1 MMNRDKSFGDI
12 KKDQMSRESELM
24 SLMGSAEELAA
35 LSGKEGQLDIK
46 RNEILFNVTTQMED
60 TRNSLKEAEALV
72 DRLRKH
78 LSQLEG
84 IHKILTKR

>member
-1 MMNRDKSFGDI
+1 MLNRDRSFGDI

-24 SLMGSAEELAA
+24 SLMGSAEEIAA
-35 LSGKEGQLDIK
+35 LSGKEGQLEIK

-60 TRNSLKEAEALV
+60 TRNALKEAEGLV
-72 DRLRKH
+72 ERLRKH

-84 IHKILTKR
+84 IHKILTKK

>member
-1 MMNRDKSFGDI
+1 MLNRDRSFGDI

-24 SLMGSAEELAA
+24 NIMGSAEELAS
-35 LSGKEGQLDIK
+35 LSGKEGQLEIK

-60 TRNSLKEAEALV
+60 TRNSLREAEALV

-78 LSQLEG
+78 LNQLEG

>member
-1 MMNRDKSFGDI
+1 MLNRDRSFGDL

-24 SLMGSAEELAA
+24 NIMGSAEELAS
-35 LSGKEGQLDIK
+35 LSGREGQLDIK

>member
-1 MMNRDKSFGDI
+1 MNRDRSFGDI

-24 SLMGSAEELAA
+24 SLMGSAEELQA

-72 DRLRKH
+72 ERLRKH
-78 LSQLEG
+78 LNQLEG